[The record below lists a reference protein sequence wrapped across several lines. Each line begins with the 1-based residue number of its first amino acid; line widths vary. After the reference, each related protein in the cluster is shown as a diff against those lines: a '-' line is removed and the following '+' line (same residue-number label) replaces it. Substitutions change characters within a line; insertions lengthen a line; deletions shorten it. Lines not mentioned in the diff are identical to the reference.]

1 VGSSGRGLGRG
12 LSRGLGSGYGR
23 VGRGLTLSVACL
35 VVPVVAHAMAGGGIP
50 AVGPLLFAAGLLAAA
65 CVALADRQ
73 LTVGGIAS
81 LLFASQ
87 PVFHVLLSL
96 SAHGHGNRTSGVGM
110 VVGHVIAAAALTVLL
125 AGGESVLWS
134 LAALSAV
141 LFRRPTRIPQSPS
154 AAPRPVRLPA
164 HDHDAGNSYVLSIN
178 RTAPRRGPP
187 LLTSV

>member
-1 VGSSGRGLGRG
+1 VGSHGRGLGRG
-12 LSRGLGSGYGR
+12 RGR
-23 VGRGLTLSVACL
+23 VARGLTLSVACL
-35 VVPVVAHAMAGGGIP
+35 VVPVFAHAMAGGDIP
-50 AVGPLLFAAGLLAAA
+50 AVGPFLFAAGLLAAA

-73 LTVGGIAS
+73 LSIGGIAS

-96 SAHGHGNRTSGVGM
+96 SAHGHGNVTSGIGM
-110 VVGHVIAAAALTVLL
+110 VAGHVVAAAALTVLL

-134 LAALSAV
+134 LAVLSAV
-141 LFRRPTRIPQSPS
+141 LFRRPARIPPPPS
-154 AAPRPVRLPA
+154 TAPRPVHLPA

-187 LLTSV
+187 LLASV